1 MKGMFE
7 FMMSGDSER
16 IIEIMKDY
24 DIETIMATCCTLLD
38 TYEATHPDF
47 STPDALETMA
57 EISRQIHED
66 IGRMNA

>member
-1 MKGMFE
+1 MKSIFE
-7 FMMSGDSER
+7 FMMNGDSEK

-57 EISRQIHED
+57 EMSKQVHKKL
-66 IGRMNA
+66 GKMNA